1 MAGHGQGLSRAVHFA
16 LSPPSACTPATSLEP
31 QSPLPSAPQ
40 QVCLQE
46 QGHIVQGS
54 GRSGASPPTTS
65 RPCLHPGCAL
75 TPPSH
80 PHALLPSPSQPL
92 GSGFDPC
99 PKAGRLYSKAFCPH
113 FL

>member
-16 LSPPSACTPATSLEP
+16 LPPPSACTPATSLES

-54 GRSGASPPTTS
+54 GRSGASPP
-65 RPCLHPGCAL
+65 PHPGPVCIRAV
-75 TPPSH
+75 
-80 PHALLPSPSQPL
+80 
-92 GSGFDPC
+92 
-99 PKAGRLYSKAFCPH
+99 R
-113 FL
+113 